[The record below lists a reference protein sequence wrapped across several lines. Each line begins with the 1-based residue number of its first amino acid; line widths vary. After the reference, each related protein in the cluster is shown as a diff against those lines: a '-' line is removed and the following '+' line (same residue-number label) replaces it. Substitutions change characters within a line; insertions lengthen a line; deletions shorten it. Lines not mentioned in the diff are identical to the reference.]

1 MFWLIHEKLSR
12 GNYLSAISKL
22 ELQLDAHWENL
33 HRAARNA
40 TEKLEGFTDAV
51 KDVTASDASI
61 VVFGSLARFELTS
74 GSDIDWTL
82 LLDGPSDPRHHHV
95 SRKIASAVKDLTNK
109 DVGQEGTFGS
119 LVSSHDLVNYIGGEG
134 DTNSNTTRR
143 NLLLLESRSIGNDEA
158 YNRVKRNLLQRYLS
172 EDSGLWREEV
182 TNKLPHFLLNDI
194 ARYWRTMTVDYA
206 YKERTRGGSGIPL
219 RNIKLGLSRKLIF
232 VAGLLACYT
241 CHLDFDDDSARA
253 KFYSQQN
260 TAGLVAKLH
269 ETLKM
274 PPLELVASILGR
286 FPEHEEATKRLFNT
300 YDQFIGMLLND
311 DTRKHLEMLHSDNCA
326 DDTFYRQAKLLRRE
340 FQHALTDIFLEKTSK
355 LGQFTIRY
363 GVF

>member
-1 MFWLIHEKLSR
+1 
-12 GNYLSAISKL
+12 LSAISEL
-22 ELQLDAHWENL
+22 ELRLGAHWPNL
-33 HRAARNA
+33 HQASNNAQAKLAAF
-40 TEKLEGFTDAV
+40 TEAV
-51 KDVTASDASI
+51 KDVTASDASV

-82 LLDGPSDPRHHHV
+82 LLDGPSDPQHHHV
-95 SRKIASAVKDLTNK
+95 SQKIASAVKDLTKK

-119 LVSSHDLVNYIGGEG
+119 LVSSHDLVNDIGGEG

-158 YNRVKRNLLQRYLS
+158 YTRVKKNLLKRYLS

-182 TNKLPHFLLNDI
+182 KNKLPHFLLNDI

-241 CHLDFDDDSARA
+241 CHLDFEDDLARER
-253 KFYSQQN
+253 FYSQQN

-274 PPLELVASILGR
+274 FPLELVASILGR
-286 FPEHEEATKRLFNT
+286 FTEHAAATKQLFDT
-300 YDQFIGMLLND
+300 YDRFLGLLLNE
-311 DTRKHLEMLHSDNCA
+311 DTRKHLERLHSDDCSEDA
-326 DDTFYRQAKLLRRE
+326 FYQDAKSLKRD
-340 FQHALTDIFLEKTSK
+340 FQRALSEIFLEKTSL
-355 LGQFTIRY
+355 LGRFTIRY

>member
-1 MFWLIHEKLSR
+1 
-12 GNYLSAISKL
+12 LSAIAKL
-22 ELQLDAHWENL
+22 ELSLEADWPNLRLAH
-33 HRAARNA
+33 
-40 TEKLEGFTDAV
+40 KLADQKLVAFTDAV
-51 KDVTASDASI
+51 KDLTTSDASI

-74 GSDIDWTL
+74 GSDIDWAL
-82 LLDGPSDPRHHHV
+82 LLDGPSDPRHHQV
-95 SRKIASAVKDLTNK
+95 LRRIVSAVQNLTEK

-143 NLLLLESRSIGNDEA
+143 NLLLLESRAIGNDEA
-158 YNRVKRNLLQRYLS
+158 YNRVKRNLIQRYLS
-172 EDSGLWREEV
+172 EDSGLWRKEV
-182 TNKLPHFLLNDI
+182 KNKLPHFLLNDM

-219 RNIKLGLSRKLIF
+219 RNIKLGLSRKLIY
-232 VAGLLACYT
+232 VSGLLACYT
-241 CHLDFDDDSARA
+241 CHLDFANEMARE

-274 PPLELVASILGR
+274 YPLELIASVLSS
-286 FPEHEEATKRLFNT
+286 FPEHSAAAKLLFDT
-300 YDQFIGMLLND
+300 YDQFLGMLLD
-311 DTRKHLEMLHSDNCA
+311 EEMRKHLEKLHSDNCSN
-326 DDTFYRQAKLLRRE
+326 DEIYKMAKTLRRN
-340 FQHALTDIFLEKTSK
+340 FQDALNSIFLEKTSL
-355 LGQFTIRY
+355 LGKFTIRY

>member
-1 MFWLIHEKLSR
+1 M
-12 GNYLSAISKL
+12 SAISKFEL
-22 ELQLDAHWENL
+22 ELGADWKNL
-33 HRAARNA
+33 HIAAQNA
-40 TEKLEGFTDAV
+40 TKTLEAFTDAV
-51 KDVTASDASI
+51 KDVTASDASV

-95 SRKIASAVKDLTNK
+95 SQKIASAVKDLTEK
-109 DVGQEGTFGS
+109 DVGREGTFGS

-172 EDSGLWREEV
+172 EDSGLWRQTV

-206 YKERTRGGSGIPL
+206 YKERTRGGAGIPL

-232 VAGLLACYT
+232 VSGLLACYT
-241 CHLDFDDDSARA
+241 CHLNFKDAMAREM
-253 KFYSQQN
+253 FYSQQN
-260 TAGLVAKLH
+260 TAGLVARLH

-274 PPLELVASILGR
+274 YPLELIASVLSA
-286 FPEHEEATKRLFNT
+286 FPQHNVATKQLFDT
-300 YDQFIGMLLND
+300 YDHFVGMLLD
-311 DTRKHLEMLHSDNCA
+311 EETRSHLEKLHSDNCA
-326 DDTFYRQAKLLRRE
+326 DDVIYQEARALRRE
-340 FQHALTDIFLEKTSK
+340 FQHALNSIFLEKTSL
-355 LGQFTIRY
+355 LGEFTIRY